1 MKINT
6 MKLQCSLQ
14 PLQHFRSF
22 LSYLGKTRINKR
34 LLSNKL
40 KKKTLKKNHVSVYD
54 RNFQIIF
61 YVHFISSNY
70 STHKEISDL
79 FENNNN

>member
-1 MKINT
+1 

-40 KKKTLKKNHVSVYD
+40 KKKTLKKKKHVSVYD
-54 RNFQIIF
+54 NNFQIIF

>member
-34 LLSNKL
+34 LLSNKFL
-40 KKKTLKKNHVSVYD
+40 KKHVSVYD
-54 RNFQIIF
+54 NNFQIIF

-79 FENNNN
+79 FENDNN

>member
-40 KKKTLKKNHVSVYD
+40 KKTHVSVYD
-54 RNFQIIF
+54 NNFQIIF

-79 FENNNN
+79 FENNNNN

>member
-34 LLSNKL
+34 LLSNKF
-40 KKKTLKKNHVSVYD
+40 KKKHVSVYD
-54 RNFQIIF
+54 NNFQIFF